1 MHCAALRYFSNTRA
15 LTRAEPRIFLQ
26 SVRGHRGRQ
35 NSRHIADYS
44 ATIDAGTTGGHHLGG
59 PGPPG
64 PAPGPP
70 GEPCSARGA
79 PSTGPFHSE
88 HGHARKRASRRPAAA
103 ADAAEAAAR
112 AMPTLPTH
120 TPPAAPSAAALE
132 HMQRPETTKTRLK
145 RSERAFREGRSGR
158 EFEALTADKS
168 PVRAP
173 SKARMMPVEVAV
185 RWANVIKAGERKQG
199 CQPAHRMSRRAARRR
214 PRAIS
219 SHQCLGR
226 WAGACCRRAAFGARW
241 RHRWRPL
248 GVLGRPVVDKLLLQ
262 QLRTAS
268 RHRRC
273 TLEAQASPGF
283 VTPNV

>member
-1 MHCAALRYFSNTRA
+1 MSEFIRGLDPIFVGRLKPNTERQTTYLRVGHAQAITMHCAALRYFSNTRA

-120 TPPAAPSAAALE
+120 TQPAAPSAAALE

-145 RSERAFREGRSGR
+145 
-158 EFEALTADKS
+158 
-168 PVRAP
+168 
-173 SKARMMPVEVAV
+173 
-185 RWANVIKAGERKQG
+185 Q
-199 CQPAHRMSRRAARRR
+199 
-214 PRAIS
+214 
-219 SHQCLGR
+219 
-226 WAGACCRRAAFGARW
+226 
-241 RHRWRPL
+241 
-248 GVLGRPVVDKLLLQ
+248 
-262 QLRTAS
+262 
-268 RHRRC
+268 
-273 TLEAQASPGF
+273 
-283 VTPNV
+283 